1 MWRSRTQSHLR
12 RNPHKLSGNMGTAT
26 GRGRGR
32 LRVQVI
38 SAVSP
43 QRFPHSAL
51 ISSNNVSQTFQ
62 LLRKRW
68 GLKGRERGGPGEN
81 SSPSLLLFHT
91 INLSFLAIVLWKKKY
106 RSDYVDLI
114 VSENLWNS
122 GEMQNGS
129 FRAVPF

>member
-1 MWRSRTQSHLR
+1 ME
-12 RNPHKLSGNMGTAT
+12 
-26 GRGRGR
+26 
-32 LRVQVI
+32 VI

-68 GLKGRERGGPGEN
+68 GLKGRERGGPEEN
-81 SSPSLLLFHT
+81 SSPSPLLFHT
-91 INLSFLAIVLWKKKY
+91 INLSFLAVVLRKKKTQ
-106 RSDYVDLI
+106 SDYGDLI

-129 FRAVPF
+129 VGSVPFKPQGAGPV